1 MPEDGH
7 GITLFGVLK
16 KRKANCFLLRD
27 KKQIAG
33 GRKKREKGEVRV
45 SLQSRKTLKM
55 AIIARVHGIIEI
67 VRFFTKGEFIC

>member
-16 KRKANCFLLRD
+16 KECANCFLLRD

-33 GRKKREKGEVRV
+33 GKRRKKKWVRV
-45 SLQSRKTLKM
+45 FLQSRKKILK
-55 AIIARVHGIIEI
+55 ITRLRIP
-67 VRFFTKGEFIC
+67 